1 MSLLPVATN
10 RTSTPLQN
18 QRLMFQLNSDQ
29 LAIQRQYDQLSTGRR
44 VLSISDDPAA
54 ASRAIGLQRG
64 VSRTDQLVRNASAAE
79 AFYQS
84 ADVTLSKV
92 DTAIIEARG
101 AAVEAAQSVLS
112 EDQREALAM
121 TIRQQMEQIVS
132 AGNGMFTDHQLLG
145 GVLQTES
152 ALEHISGTVRFNG
165 NQAIGQ
171 TKLGDGTRTEFT
183 VTAASA
189 IGLGEPFIEGSSLGA
204 ALNADTRLIDMK
216 QGEGVQAGVL
226 TVSDGDN
233 FVELD
238 LRQAATIG
246 DVADIMRSADLDG
259 RSLSV
264 TLGADS
270 ITVQYADG
278 LPGTL
283 AIKDAPG
290 SRLASDLLISNP
302 DGFRPP
308 PLIGDRLSPQV
319 TAGTPLA
326 DLNNGAGLDLSDGLV
341 IDRGTERFNIDFSD
355 AETIGDVVIAI
366 NRSDAEV
373 RAVLNETQGRIELHA
388 LRSGVDYS
396 VGENGGT
403 AASEL
408 GIRTAT
414 EDTLISDL
422 ARGRGLNFNPA
433 GPDLVITRPDGVE
446 LELELED
453 VSTVGEII
461 DLVRDHPD
469 NQDTLRVQIT
479 LNDVGN
485 GLRLTAPPGADPI
498 RVTQPGLS
506 DAGTYL
512 GWIPEDATAAEGELD
527 GSFAVL
533 NGRDYQPRDA
543 GGAIDTL
550 LRLEQAVRDGDIS
563 EIGRLQARLDVDL
576 DDSTRTRG
584 RVGVWHSAL
593 QDSRTAVE
601 NENVLLQSQ
610 LSDAMDADLAVVI
623 SELQARQVALE
634 ASMRFVGQTS
644 GITVLNYL

>member
-1 MSLLPVATN
+1 
-10 RTSTPLQN
+10 
-18 QRLMFQLNSDQ
+18 
-29 LAIQRQYDQLSTGRR
+29 
-44 VLSISDDPAA
+44 
-54 ASRAIGLQRG
+54 
-64 VSRTDQLVRNASAAE
+64 
-79 AFYQS
+79 
-84 ADVTLSKV
+84 KV
-92 DTAIIEARG
+92 DSAIIEARG
-101 AAVEAAQSVLS
+101 VAVEAAQSILS
-112 EDQREALAM
+112 DDEREALAM
-121 TIRQQMEQIVS
+121 TIRQQMESIVS

-165 NQAIGQ
+165 NQATGQ

-204 ALNADTRLIDMK
+204 GLNENTRLIDMK
-216 QGEGVQAGVL
+216 QGDGVQPGVL
-226 TVSDGDN
+226 TVSDGNN

-246 DVADIMRSADLDG
+246 DVADILRTADLDG

-283 AIKDAPG
+283 AIKDAAG

-308 PLIGDRLSPQV
+308 PLVGDRLSPQV
-319 TAGTPLA
+319 TAGTPIS

-341 IDRGTERFNIDFSD
+341 IDRGDDRYTIDFSG
-355 AETIGDVVIAI
+355 AETVGDVIIAI

-373 RAVLNETQGRIELHA
+373 QAVLNEKQGRIELHA

-403 AASEL
+403 AATEL

-414 EDTLISDL
+414 EDTAISEL
-422 ARGRGLNFNPA
+422 ARGRGLNFNPE

-446 LELELED
+446 LEFELED
-453 VSTVGEII
+453 VATVGDII

-469 NQDTLRVQIT
+469 NQDTLRVQIA

-506 DAGTYL
+506 NAGTYL
-512 GWIPEDATAAEGELD
+512 GWIPEDATAAEGEIA

-533 NGRDYQPRDA
+533 NGSDFQPRDA

-550 LRLEQAVRDGDIS
+550 LRLEQAVRDGDFS
-563 EIGRLQARLDVDL
+563 EIGRLQARLDEDL

>member
-1 MSLLPVATN
+1 MSLLPVSTN

-18 QRLMFQLNSDQ
+18 QRLLYQLNSDQ

-44 VLSISDDPAA
+44 VLSISDDPASA
-54 ASRAIGLQRG
+54 ARAVSLQRE
-64 VSRTDQLVRNASAAE
+64 VSRTDQMVRNADAAE

-84 ADVTLSKV
+84 ADVTLDKV
-92 DTAIIEARG
+92 DSAIIEARG
-101 AAVEAAQSVLS
+101 VAVEAAQSVLS
-112 EDQREALAM
+112 DDEREALAM
-121 TIRQQMEQIVS
+121 TVRQQMESIVS
-132 AGNGMFTDHQLLG
+132 AGNGMFADHQLLG
-145 GVLQTES
+145 GVLQTGL
-152 ALEHISGTVRFNG
+152 ALEHINGTVRFNG
-165 NQAIGQ
+165 NQATGL
-171 TKLGDGTRTEFT
+171 TKLGDGSQTEFT

-189 IGLGEPFIEGSSLGA
+189 IGVGEPFIEGEPLGA
-204 ALNADTRLIDMK
+204 SLNADTRLVDMK
-216 QGEGVQAGVL
+216 QGEGVEPGVL
-226 TVSDGDN
+226 TVSDGDH

-246 DVADIMRSADLDG
+246 DVADVLRSVDLDG

-270 ITVQYADG
+270 ISVQYADG

-302 DGFRPP
+302 DGFRTP
-308 PLIGDRLSPQV
+308 PLVGDRLSPQL
-319 TAGTPLA
+319 TLATPIS
-326 DLNNGAGLDLSDGLV
+326 DLNDGAGLDLTDGLV
-341 IDRGTERFNIDFSD
+341 IDRGNDRYEIDFSD
-355 AETIGDVVIAI
+355 AETIGDVIIAI

-373 RAVLNETQGRIELHA
+373 QAVLNETAGRIELHA

-403 AASEL
+403 AATEL
-408 GIRTAT
+408 GIRTAN
-414 EDTLISDL
+414 EDTLVSEL
-422 ARGRGLNFNPA
+422 ARERGLNYNPE

-446 LELELED
+446 LEFELED
-453 VSTVGEII
+453 AQTVGEII
-461 DLVRDHPD
+461 DMIRDHPD
-469 NQDTLRVQIT
+469 NQDTLRVQVS

-512 GWIPEDATAAEGELD
+512 GWIPENATEGVGEID

-533 NGRDYQPRDA
+533 NGTDYQPRDA

-550 LRLEQAVRDGDIS
+550 LRLEAAVREGDFS
-563 EIGRLQARLDVDL
+563 EIGRLQERLDEDL
-576 DDSTRTRG
+576 DASTRTRG

-610 LSDAMDADLAVVI
+610 LSDAMDADLAAVI
-623 SELQARQVALE
+623 SELQARQSAME
-634 ASMRFVGQTS
+634 ASMRFIGQTS

>member
-84 ADVTLSKV
+84 ADVTLNKV

-112 EDQREALAM
+112 DDQREALAM

-216 QGEGVQAGVL
+216 QGAGVQAGVL

-302 DGFRPP
+302 EGFHAP

-326 DLNNGAGLDLSDGLV
+326 DLNNGVGLDLSDGLV
-341 IDRGTERFNIDFSD
+341 IDRGNERFNIDFSD

-396 VGENGGT
+396 VGENG
-403 AASEL
+403 L
-408 GIRTAT
+408 PPRT
-414 EDTLISDL
+414 L
-422 ARGRGLNFNPA
+422 
-433 GPDLVITRPDGVE
+433 
-446 LELELED
+446 
-453 VSTVGEII
+453 
-461 DLVRDHPD
+461 
-469 NQDTLRVQIT
+469 
-479 LNDVGN
+479 
-485 GLRLTAPPGADPI
+485 
-498 RVTQPGLS
+498 
-506 DAGTYL
+506 
-512 GWIPEDATAAEGELD
+512 
-527 GSFAVL
+527 
-533 NGRDYQPRDA
+533 
-543 GGAIDTL
+543 
-550 LRLEQAVRDGDIS
+550 
-563 EIGRLQARLDVDL
+563 
-576 DDSTRTRG
+576 
-584 RVGVWHSAL
+584 
-593 QDSRTAVE
+593 
-601 NENVLLQSQ
+601 
-610 LSDAMDADLAVVI
+610 
-623 SELQARQVALE
+623 
-634 ASMRFVGQTS
+634 
-644 GITVLNYL
+644 